1 MFITTEK
8 KKYLISE
15 VLELGKEAYADYR
28 NRMRNLPD
36 ALKSRYD
43 SDVEQLFLLV
53 VGDGHKDG
61 IIVDFS
67 GRAYERIPAFAEDAR
82 NQLENH
88 IRQLADYC
96 VHERLDNTED
106 GRWSV
111 TYDELH
117 HHFDGTTI
125 ASRNGIGKLLRDEL
139 RQRDEINELIMTE
152 NCIEMSYHMEYFQS
166 CQESGIGGTLNL
178 LSLMGCN
185 LYDVHLC
192 DRDEDHELATIV
204 ELNQD
209 TLTEDG
215 KREWSDVLNAK
226 VTSIYEGHY
235 GVQIG
240 LTGCPAERLRDFSF
254 MLAGHCSAKDY
265 DRWVNSDPPEQAQT
279 ESKQSM

>member
-1 MFITTEK
+1 M
-8 KKYLISE
+8 
-15 VLELGKEAYADYR
+15 
-28 NRMRNLPD
+28 
-36 ALKSRYD
+36 
-43 SDVEQLFLLV
+43 
-53 VGDGHKDG
+53 
-61 IIVDFS
+61 
-67 GRAYERIPAFAEDAR
+67 
-82 NQLENH
+82 
-88 IRQLADYC
+88 
-96 VHERLDNTED
+96 TED
-106 GRWSV
+106 
-111 TYDELH
+111 
-117 HHFDGTTI
+117 
-125 ASRNGIGKLLRDEL
+125 
-139 RQRDEINELIMTE
+139 
-152 NCIEMSYHMEYFQS
+152 CIEMTYHMEYCQS
-166 CQESGIGGTLNL
+166 CQDGGIGGTLNL

-192 DRDEDHELATIV
+192 DRDEDHELATVV

-265 DRWVNSDPPEQAQT
+265 DRWVNSDSPEQAQT